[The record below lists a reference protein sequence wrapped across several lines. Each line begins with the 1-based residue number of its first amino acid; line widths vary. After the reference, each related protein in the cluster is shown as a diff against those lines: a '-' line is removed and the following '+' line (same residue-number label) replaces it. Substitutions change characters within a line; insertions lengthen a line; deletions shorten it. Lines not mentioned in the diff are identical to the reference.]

1 MPEPD
6 VLNCR
11 LFVPYFSLNWLLQPA
26 LRVMQLLYKAP
37 LLAQRNPQILM
48 NAG

>member
-11 LFVPYFSLNWLLQPA
+11 LFVPYFSLNWLQHSTEKLHATSQS
-26 LRVMQLLYKAP
+26 P
-37 LLAQRNPQILM
+37 LLAQRNLPGLM